1 MSTTVTRQGNTFAV
15 ICRSSSSSSM
25 LMREE
30 EDTARGRFGG
40 ISLSNGDFDGCG
52 CGVAVVLCV
61 VYNFPHKLGNG
72 MVTKPLKRGRLVNLG
87 FSCPLN
93 LPILDQFSLITQLI

>member
-1 MSTTVTRQGNTFAV
+1 MSTVTRQGNTFAV

-52 CGVAVVLCV
+52 CVLLWCCALFTISHT
-61 VYNFPHKLGNG
+61 NWE
-72 MVTKPLKRGRLVNLG
+72 MAW
-87 FSCPLN
+87 
-93 LPILDQFSLITQLI
+93 